1 MPNKNSTQACILT
14 YDIEEWF
21 QVENLKGAI
30 SRKDWELQKSTVEK
44 NTDRILGILEEFSIP
59 ATFFILGWVAERHPA
74 LVKKI
79 HAAGHEI
86 ACHGYGHELANR
98 LEESQIRQDIHKSKK
113 ILEDLISEPVV
124 GYRAPNFSISDQII
138 SYLKEMDFVYDSS
151 YNPFTLNPRYG
162 SLSVLQK
169 KVAPNCYLIENGLYE
184 IPISYTSIFKF
195 SLPISGGAYFRIIP
209 FWIFKRLI
217 NSNQVKNTP
226 NIFYL
231 HPWEFEPEQQRIR
244 NIKWNYQFRHYYGL
258 KNTENKLK
266 KLIVHLKDLKS
277 EFLTMHQY
285 IKGIC

>member
-1 MPNKNSTQACILT
+1 M
-14 YDIEEWF
+14 
-21 QVENLKGAI
+21 KGAI
-30 SRKDWELQKSTVEK
+30 SRQEWELKKSTVEK
-44 NTDRILGILEEFSIP
+44 NTDRILGILEEFSIQ

-86 ACHGYGHELANR
+86 ACHGYGHELANI
-98 LEESQIRQDIHKSKK
+98 LGENQIRQDIQKSKT
-113 ILEDLISEPVV
+113 ILEDLISVPVV

-138 SYLKEMDFVYDSS
+138 SYLKDMDFLYDSS
-151 YNPFTLNPRYG
+151 YNPFSLNPRYG

-169 KVAPNCYLIENGLYE
+169 KVAPNCYQVGNGLFE

-195 SLPISGGAYFRIIP
+195 SLPVSGGAYFRIIP

-217 NSNQVKNTP
+217 NGNQLKNTP

-244 NIKWNYQFRHYYGL
+244 NIKLNYQFRHYYGL
-258 KNTENKLK
+258 KNTEYKLK
-266 KLIVHLKDLKS
+266 KLIVHLRNLNG
-277 EFLTMHQY
+277 EFLTMQQY
-285 IKGIC
+285 IKGIQ